1 MVIVKRAFARAGLI
15 GNPSDGYNG
24 KTIAFT
30 VRDFYAEVK
39 LHESETLQLI
49 AGDSDNNRFDSP
61 AALHHSVTSHGYYG
75 GIRLLKA
82 TIKVFVDY
90 CQKNNIQLV
99 DKNFSLEYSTNIPQQ
114 VGMAGSSAIIIA
126 TLRCLMEFYGVTID
140 KRIQPTIALSAE
152 TSELGIGG
160 GLQDRVVQ
168 VYEGLV
174 SMDFSRMENV
184 AGYQCG
190 YYEPLNPE
198 LLPRA
203 YLAWRPAS
211 SEPTEVFHNDLRAR
225 FDSGDPQVVAAMKR
239 FAELTDQ
246 ARDAL
251 QANDRQLLA
260 ALLDA
265 NFDCRQ
271 SFCRLNSQHVEMV
284 QVARNVGVAAKYAG
298 SGGAI
303 VGVYHDETQFAAL
316 QNAMNQIGCQVI
328 KPLIGV

>member
-1 MVIVKRAFARAGLI
+1 MDIIKRAYARAGLI

-39 LHESETLQLI
+39 LHQSDTLQLI
-49 AGDSDNNRFDSP
+49 AGESDINRFESP
-61 AALHHSVTSHGYYG
+61 AALHHRVTSHGYYG
-75 GIRLLKA
+75 GVRLLKA
-82 TIKVFVDY
+82 AIKVFVDY
-90 CQKNNIQLV
+90 CRKNNIPLA
-99 DKNFSLEYSTNIPQQ
+99 DKNCALEYRTNIPQQ

-126 TLRCLMEFYGVTID
+126 TLRCLMEFYNVVID
-140 KRIQPTIALSAE
+140 KRILPSIALSAE
-152 TSELGIGG
+152 SIELGIGG

-174 SMDFSRMENV
+174 SMDFSQMENV
-184 AGYQCG
+184 SGYHCG
-190 YYEPLNPE
+190 RYQSLDPE
-198 LLPRA
+198 LLSHA
-203 YLAWRPAS
+203 YVAWRPSS

-225 FDSGDPQVVAAMKR
+225 FEAGDLQVVAAMKR

-251 QANDRQLLA
+251 QAKDRHSLA

-271 SFCRLNSQHVEMV
+271 SFCRLNALHVEMV
-284 QVARNVGVAAKYAG
+284 HVARGVGVAAKYAG

-303 VGVYHDETQFAAL
+303 VGVYDDETQFAAL
-316 QNAMNQIGCQVI
+316 QHAMNRIGCRVI
-328 KPLIGV
+328 KPLIAV